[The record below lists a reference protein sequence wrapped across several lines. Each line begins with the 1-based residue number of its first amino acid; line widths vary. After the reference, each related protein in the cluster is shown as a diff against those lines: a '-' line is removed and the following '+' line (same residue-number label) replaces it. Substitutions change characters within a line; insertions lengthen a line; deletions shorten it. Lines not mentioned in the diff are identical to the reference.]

1 MWDRRGIHDGFIVRF
16 LCALLSPFSPHPH
29 PALSH
34 GLQGQKPRAKALPL
48 LARLDPLAET
58 HCLTQISAAL
68 ALLPHS
74 PAPHQT
80 HASVLI
86 SQRLF
91 PAARTALRTSLSL
104 WRALPP
110 SHPDVPD
117 FPSRIS
123 LVRLLLEVGMEKDAL
138 SVVDGVVS
146 GDEGCVEGWY
156 LGGWG
161 LWILG
166 DKKRRS
172 EAGVRVD
179 DEMLDDGRDV
189 ENESQEQEEGS
200 DSGRKD
206 GKDHDWTGCWRSSL
220 QWLRTCLQLFDQLH
234 YEDERLRDHA
244 LELAQEIET
253 EFAAKGVEVENN
265 GEEAGEW
272 ESGEEEGEGGGDGDQ
287 VMG

>member
-1 MWDRRGIHDGFIVRF
+1 MSKTRAKSLF
-16 LCALLSPFSPHPH
+16 LLS
-29 PALSH
+29 
-34 GLQGQKPRAKALPL
+34 
-48 LARLDPLAET
+48 RLDPLAET
-58 HCLTQISAAL
+58 HCLARIKTAL

-91 PAARTALRTSLSL
+91 SAARTALCTSLSL

-110 SHPDVPD
+110 SHSDVPD
-117 FPSRIS
+117 FPARIS

-138 SVVDGVVS
+138 SVADGVVN

-166 DKKRRS
+166 DKNRRS
-172 EAGVRVD
+172 EAGAHDD
-179 DEMLDDGRDV
+179 DEMAGDAKHDV
-189 ENESQEQEEGS
+189 ENKEHKEEEGE
-200 DSGRKD
+200 D
-206 GKDHDWTGCWRSSL
+206 GKEHDWTDCWRSSL
-220 QWLRTCLQLFDQLH
+220 QWLRTCLQLYDQLH

-244 LELAQEIET
+244 LELVQQIEAD
-253 EFAAKGVEVENN
+253 FASKGIDE
-265 GEEAGEW
+265 EEAGDGEW
-272 ESGEEEGEGGGDGDQ
+272 ESGDEEEEGGGSDDDDGDQ
-287 VMG
+287 VME